1 MRTHLLAA
9 ALSLS
14 APGLAAAQC
23 VNPSGM
29 TLPNF
34 QAAYLLSHPD
44 QDTGPTPR
52 IIAGTQAK
60 VLVPHP
66 AKLVVADDTT
76 AAPASAH

>member
-9 ALSLS
+9 AFTFA

-44 QDTGPTPR
+44 QDTSPVPRIVTGSQLKIATPR
-52 IIAGTQAK
+52 
-60 VLVPHP
+60 P
-66 AKLVVADDTT
+66 AKLEVADVTT
-76 AAPASAH
+76 PAPTSNH

>member
-1 MRTHLLAA
+1 
-9 ALSLS
+9 
-14 APGLAAAQC
+14 
-23 VNPSGM
+23 M